1 MAKQKTH
8 FICQSCGAVAPKW
21 SGKCP
26 ECGAWNS
33 FLEEIVSDKKNPET
47 SKEYASG
54 VRLKDVS
61 GAETE
66 RTTSGIREFDQVLGG
81 GVVKG
86 SVVLLG
92 GEPGI
97 GKSTIMLQIASIL
110 SDKGSSVLYASGEE
124 SPTQIKLRAGRLG
137 VKNIDFFVLS
147 TTKIEDILND
157 YEHKKYGYIFIDSIQ
172 TVSSGDISSSAGSVA
187 QIRYVTQLFVELA
200 KSKGVT
206 IFLVGQVTKEGSIA
220 GPKLL
225 EHLVDTVLYFEGDY
239 TRGIRILRA
248 VKNRFGSTNE
258 VGLFE
263 MKQQGLVEINSVSLM
278 DRGDF
283 GPGRSTAVTIEGT
296 RPFLV
301 EIQSLVSTS
310 YYNFPKRN
318 ANGIDLNRLHML
330 IAIIEKK
337 VGLPLYQ
344 SDIYLNV
351 AGGMRLNDP
360 GCDLGACVAMLSSF
374 KDIPLPFDGAFIGEL
389 GLTGEI
395 RSPSSVGIRI
405 QECRKMGIKKLFIPA
420 DYEEDIKG
428 IQVTKIKK
436 ISEITEFIF

>member
-1 MAKQKTH
+1 MAKQRTN
-8 FICQSCGAVAPKW
+8 FVCQSCGAIAPKW
-21 SGKCP
+21 SGRCS

-33 FLEEIVSDKKNPET
+33 FLEEVIVSKKDSVDKREFL
-47 SKEYASG
+47 SG

-61 GAETE
+61 GLETE
-66 RTTSGIREFDQVLGG
+66 RTTCEIKEFDQVLGG
-81 GVVKG
+81 GIVKG

-110 SDKGSSVLYASGEE
+110 SAKGHKVLYTSGEE
-124 SPTQIKLRAGRLG
+124 SPTQIKLRADRLG
-137 VKNIDFFVLS
+137 VKNVDFFVMS
-147 TTKIEDILND
+147 TTSIKDVLND
-157 YEHKKYGYIFIDSIQ
+157 YEKMLYDYIFIDSIQ
-172 TVSSGDISSSAGSVA
+172 TVSSDEISSSPGSVA
-187 QIRYVTQLFVELA
+187 QIRFVTQLLVELA

-263 MKQQGLVEINSVSLM
+263 MRQQGLVEINSISLM
-278 DRGDF
+278 DKGDY
-283 GPGRSTAVTIEGT
+283 GPGRSTAVTLEGT

-318 ANGIDLNRLHML
+318 ANGVDLNRLHML

-337 VGLPLYQ
+337 LGIPLYQ

-351 AGGMRLNDP
+351 AGGMKLNDP

-374 KDIPLPFDGAFIGEL
+374 KETPLPFDGAFIGEL
-389 GLTGEI
+389 GLTGEL
-395 RSPSSVGIRI
+395 RSPSSMGVRI
-405 QECRKMGIKKLFIPA
+405 QECRKMGIKKIFIP
-420 DYEEDIKG
+420 EDFEDDVSG
-428 IQVTKIKK
+428 IEIVKLKK
-436 ISEITEFIF
+436 INNIVDYLF

>member
-1 MAKQKTH
+1 MAKQKTN

-21 SGKCP
+21 SGKCS
-26 ECGAWNS
+26 ECGAWNT
-33 FLEEIVSDKKNPET
+33 FLEEVVADKKDFGDK
-47 SKEYASG
+47 KEFDSG
-54 VRLKDVS
+54 VKLKDVD
-61 GAETE
+61 GLDAE
-66 RTTSGIREFDQVLGG
+66 RTPCGIREFDQVLGG
-81 GVVKG
+81 GIVKG

-110 SDKGSSVLYASGEE
+110 SGNGSSVLYASGEE
-124 SPTQIKLRAGRLG
+124 SPTQIKLRANRLG
-137 VKNIDFFVLS
+137 VKNIDFFVMS
-147 TTKIEDILND
+147 TTKIEDVLHD
-157 YEHKKYGYIFIDSIQ
+157 HQKSHYDYIFIDSIQ
-172 TVSSGDISSSAGSVA
+172 TISSGEISSSAGSVA
-187 QIRYVTQLFVELA
+187 QIRFVTQLLVELA
-200 KSKGVT
+200 KSKGIT

-278 DRGDF
+278 DKGDY
-283 GPGRSTAVTIEGT
+283 GPGRSTAVTLEGT

-351 AGGMRLNDP
+351 AGGMKLNDP

-374 KDIPLPFDGAFIGEL
+374 KEISLPFDGAFIGEL
-389 GLTGEI
+389 GLTGEL
-395 RSPSSVGIRI
+395 RSPSSMGVRI
-405 QECRKMGIKKLFIPA
+405 QECKKMGIKKVFIPG
-420 DYEEDIKG
+420 DFEENIAG
-428 IQVTKIKK
+428 LEIIRLKK
-436 ISEITEFIF
+436 IRDIVDHVF